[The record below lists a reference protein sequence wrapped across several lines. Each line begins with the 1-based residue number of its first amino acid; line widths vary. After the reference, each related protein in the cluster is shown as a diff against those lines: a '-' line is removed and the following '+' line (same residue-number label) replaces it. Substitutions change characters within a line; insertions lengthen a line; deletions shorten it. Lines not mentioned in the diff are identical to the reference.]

1 MKKVNTETM
10 EKQGGSATFLTRVRD
25 NQRRSRARRKEY
37 IQQLERR
44 LRSFESQGVVASQ
57 EIQQAGR
64 KVAKENSLLR
74 SLLLLRGVTQDEIQ
88 DFLKSH
94 AENTPQVTRGSASA
108 SAISRP
114 RTPHIGLPIDLGV
127 TQDETEGFLKSHA
140 EYTPRVMLRSASP
153 HNELPIDLAVSGRP
167 YDGMASSLPRGED
180 INESRDQS
188 RSIEVHADSN
198 MHGLTTN
205 QPSTRIPSNV
215 PEIAPTLQRFNES
228 HQEQGHFTSCE
239 SAARIIASL
248 RGYSDTHE
256 LRSELGCG
264 AEANCMVKNLSLF
277 EMLDK

>member
-1 MKKVNTETM
+1 MKKKVNTETT
-10 EKQGGSATFLTRVRD
+10 EKEGGSATLTRVRE

-37 IQQLERR
+37 IQHLEQR

-74 SLLLLRGVTQDEIQ
+74 LLLLLRGVTQDEIE

-94 AENTPQVTRGSASA
+94 AEHTPRVTLGSASSA

-114 RTPHIGLPIDLGV
+114 VTPQNRLPIDLGV
-127 TQDETEGFLKSHA
+127 SK
-140 EYTPRVMLRSASP
+140 RSGDGRAST
-153 HNELPIDLAVSGRP
+153 
-167 YDGMASSLPRGED
+167 LPRGED
-180 INESRDQS
+180 IDESRVLSQHQFVE
-188 RSIEVHADSN
+188 IHEDSN

-205 QPSTRIPSNV
+205 QLSTTISANIPEN
-215 PEIAPTLQRFNES
+215 APTLQRFNES
-228 HQEQGHFTSCE
+228 YQEQGTFTSCE

-248 RGYSDTHE
+248 RGCSDTHE

-277 EMLDK
+277 EMLDN